1 MATEKNI
8 EQLLKK
14 LSADKKPYPKN
25 LLDARRASYLSQ
37 VSLVTGS
44 GLHLKKGNGPGQGG
58 SSTVSAPMTPLMK
71 VILGTLIAANIAL
84 ATYLGI
90 SIYEN
95 WDKVQELLLGGTST
109 SEISPISPEMQEQ
122 SPEVETTPEIAV
134 PPVETA
140 APVST
145 PEPVNLSDENQSSEG
160 DSANNPQVDS
170 SKSEISTQEPEG
182 SDDSGKHLGQTPHAP
197 DNPPANQDSQN
208 DNQNKNNSSNQGKDK
223 NK

>member
-1 MATEKNI
+1 MATEKSI

-14 LSADKKPYPKN
+14 LSADKKPYPKD
-25 LLDARRASYLSQ
+25 LLDARRTAYLSQ
-37 VSLVTGS
+37 VSLVAGS
-44 GLHLKKGNGPGQGG
+44 GLHLKKGNGTGQGG
-58 SSTVSAPMTPLMK
+58 SSPASAPMTPLMK
-71 VILGTLIAANIAL
+71 IILGTLIAANIAL
-84 ATYLGI
+84 ATYLGV

-95 WDKVQELLLGGTST
+95 WDKVQELLIGGATTSDV
-109 SEISPISPEMQEQ
+109 SPVAPEVLEQ
-122 SPEVETTPEIAV
+122 APEVETTPEIAV